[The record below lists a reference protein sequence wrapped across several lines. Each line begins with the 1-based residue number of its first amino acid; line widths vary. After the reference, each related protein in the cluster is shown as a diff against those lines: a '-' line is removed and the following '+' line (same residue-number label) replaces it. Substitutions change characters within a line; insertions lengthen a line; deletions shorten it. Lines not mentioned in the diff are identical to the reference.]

1 VTQTW
6 PVLTALGL
14 MSGTSMDGIDMA
26 LLRTDGVHI
35 HEWGLW
41 TTVPYAPALRRQ
53 LADIVRLGHDAPE
66 QQVKT
71 VEWMLTEAH
80 GNAVMQ
86 FFDSQRIWAHSVDV
100 VGFHGHTVWHLPDKH
115 QTRQI
120 GDGVGLARGLGI
132 DVVYDFRSADIAA
145 GGQGAPLVPVYHQ
158 ALTAALPKPLA
169 ILNLGGVGNIT
180 YLGAHEADMLAFD
193 TGPGNALLDDW
204 ALRHTGKFYDAD
216 GALAAAGQADAAI
229 VARLL
234 DDAYFLQRPPKSLD
248 RNAFSLDAVAHLSP
262 QDGAATLAAFT
273 VESVVRALDH
283 LPAKPE
289 RWLVAG
295 GGRLN
300 PVIMQGLVARIAA
313 PVVPVEQIGWQGDAI
328 EAQAFAYLAVRHL
341 RGLPLSYPLTT
352 GVKVPT
358 LGGRL
363 ALAGIRQSRRF
374 PLPPE

>member
-1 VTQTW
+1 
-6 PVLTALGL
+6 
-14 MSGTSMDGIDMA
+14 
-26 LLRTDGVHI
+26 
-35 HEWGLW
+35 
-41 TTVPYAPALRRQ
+41 
-53 LADIVRLGHDAPE
+53 
-66 QQVKT
+66 
-71 VEWMLTEAH
+71 
-80 GNAVMQ
+80 
-86 FFDSQRIWAHSVDV
+86 
-100 VGFHGHTVWHLPDKH
+100 
-115 QTRQI
+115 
-120 GDGVGLARGLGI
+120 
-132 DVVYDFRSADIAA
+132 
-145 GGQGAPLVPVYHQ
+145 
-158 ALTAALPKPLA
+158 LA

-363 ALAGIRQSRRF
+363 ALASIRQSRRF